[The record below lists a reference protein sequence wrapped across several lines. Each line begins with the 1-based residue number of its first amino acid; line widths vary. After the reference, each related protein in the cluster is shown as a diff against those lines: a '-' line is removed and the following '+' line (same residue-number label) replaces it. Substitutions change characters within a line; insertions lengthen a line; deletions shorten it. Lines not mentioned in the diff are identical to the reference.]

1 MEEIRMLLQDKVAIV
16 TGIGPAMG
24 RSIALAYAREGA
36 KLVLAARR
44 DDRLQ
49 AVRDE
54 VEAAG
59 AEVLAVPT
67 DITNRE
73 ACKRLVDQTL
83 DRFGHV
89 DILVQNGHYDGDYKI
104 VADSDLDD
112 WRAIMEVNLFG
123 ALHLVQLVAP
133 SMRARGDGRI
143 VLINTGA
150 STDPPAT
157 LGAYAASKA
166 ALASLV
172 RTIAVELGP
181 EGIRANGVQLGSVQ
195 GENWSGWVQ
204 SGSAEAGMTPE
215 AFEAEQWKDI
225 PLRGIPTADDCAGAV
240 VFLASDLARPIT
252 GQSLAVN
259 NGSWFVS

>member
-1 MEEIRMLLQDKVAIV
+1 MLLSDKVAIV

-44 DDRLQ
+44 TDRLQ
-49 AVRDE
+49 DVVNE
-54 VEAAG
+54 VEALG
-59 AEVLAVPT
+59 GEVIGVPT
-67 DITNRE
+67 DITDRL
-73 ACKRLVDQTL
+73 ACNRLVDATL
-83 DRFGHV
+83 ERFGRV

-104 VADSDLDD
+104 VSDSDPDD

-133 SMRARGDGRI
+133 SMRAQGDGRI

-150 STDPPAT
+150 STDPPPT

-166 ALASLV
+166 ALASLA

-181 EGIRANGVQLGSVQ
+181 DGIRANGVQLGPVQ
-195 GENWSGWVQ
+195 GENWSGWLET
-204 SGSAEAGMTPE
+204 GSKAAGMTP
-215 AFEAEQWKDI
+215 AQFEADQCKDV
-225 PLRGIPTADDCAGAV
+225 PLRSVPTADECAGAV

-252 GQSLAVN
+252 GQSIAVN
-259 NGSWFVS
+259 SGRWFVA

>member
-1 MEEIRMLLQDKVAIV
+1 MLLENKVAIV

-44 DDRLQ
+44 IERLE
-49 AVRDE
+49 AVKEE

-59 AEVLAVPT
+59 GEVIAIPT
-67 DITNRE
+67 DITDRA
-73 ACKRLVDQTL
+73 ACQRLVDETVSH
-83 DRFGHV
+83 FGGV

-104 VADSDLDD
+104 VSESDPDD

-123 ALHLVQLVAP
+123 ALHLVQMVTP
-133 SMRARGDGRI
+133 SMRERGDGRI

-166 ALASLV
+166 ALASLA

-181 EGIRANGVQLGSVQ
+181 DGIRANGVQLGPVQ
-195 GENWSGWVQ
+195 GDNWNGWIEA
-204 SGSAEAGMTPE
+204 GSKAAGMTQE
-215 AFEAEQWKDI
+215 EFTVDQCKDV
-225 PLRGIPTADDCAGAV
+225 PLRSVATADECAGTV

-252 GQSLAVN
+252 GQSVAVN
-259 NGSWFVS
+259 SGRWFVS